1 MHFPCTFCRL
11 STAACSNK
19 LPMPLSNIS
28 SCVDDNIT
36 HLIGIIVNNTAMPV
50 NAHGD
55 KITDAPD
62 HEITPFLC

>member
-1 MHFPCTFCRL
+1 
-11 STAACSNK
+11 
-19 LPMPLSNIS
+19 MPLSNIS